1 MEFVS
6 VELGHR
12 ILETE
17 EPQKPKNSTSEGTV
31 ISWAKN
37 GVDQPRK
44 NRALPW
50 TAGCGTVSCP
60 GVSWS
65 RWRASSST
73 MISTAPHLL
82 ENSHFPITTLLKC
95 PESPAVPRPPS
106 PKLDHLYA
114 SSQDSPPSS
123 RVPRVNLRGPPLLPT
138 LSRQTLCRVG
148 FGHTDDSR
156 PCRLWANI
164 SSRVKQRS

>member
-12 ILETE
+12 IPETE

-44 NRALPW
+44 NGTLPW
-50 TAGCGTVSCP
+50 TAGCSTVLCP

-65 RWRASSST
+65 RWRASGSI
-73 MISTAPHLL
+73 MISIAPNFL
-82 ENSHFPITTLLKC
+82 ENSCFPIATLLKC
-95 PESPAVPRPPS
+95 AKSPAVPRPRLS
-106 PKLDHLYA
+106 QA
-114 SSQDSPPSS
+114 GSS
-123 RVPRVNLRGPPLLPT
+123 L
-138 LSRQTLCRVG
+138 
-148 FGHTDDSR
+148 
-156 PCRLWANI
+156 
-164 SSRVKQRS
+164 

>member
-50 TAGCGTVSCP
+50 TAGCGTVSCS

-82 ENSHFPITTLLKC
+82 ENSHFPIATLLTC
-95 PESPAVPRPPS
+95 PEVTQLLP
-106 PKLDHLYA
+106 
-114 SSQDSPPSS
+114 
-123 RVPRVNLRGPPLLPT
+123 GPPLPSWTTSMTPPRIPCPVVLSPLPGPAR
-138 LSRQTLCRVG
+138 LSP
-148 FGHTDDSR
+148 R
-156 PCRLWANI
+156 PTF
-164 SSRVKQRS
+164 QRKGLVAALAGCGGDKDRA

>member
-37 GVDQPRK
+37 GVDQPRQ
-44 NRALPW
+44 NGALPW
-50 TAGCGTVSCP
+50 TAGCSTVLCP

-65 RWRASSST
+65 GWRASGSI
-73 MISTAPHLL
+73 MISIAPHFL
-82 ENSHFPITTLLKC
+82 ENSCFPIATLLKFQKVQLF
-95 PESPAVPRPPS
+95 PGPAS
-106 PKLDHLYA
+106 PKLDHLYD
-114 SSQDSPPSS
+114 SSQDSPPGS
-123 RVPRVNLRGPPLLPT
+123 
-138 LSRQTLCRVG
+138 
-148 FGHTDDSR
+148 
-156 PCRLWANI
+156 
-164 SSRVKQRS
+164 